1 MAIRA
6 VLLALAAAAVSFVA
20 ADAVLESELPVF
32 FFHGITGNATNG
44 RNIKANLTA
53 EGRVFVG
60 LTFCE
65 NECSVQSVTAQIP
78 LAIAEIRGIVAND
91 SRFDNGYHFVGHSQ
105 GGGIARAVVENMD
118 DHKVHSLVS
127 LAGMQNG
134 MFYGPQAED
143 VVPLYIMI
151 NVLGPQLLTTDTF
164 DFSNYTTADWRGKIQ
179 HDLAVLDANHELQS
193 KYSLMNMNREPA
205 DAYFIE
211 NNKYLP
217 YLNNLNVCADNDLSC
232 LYDKL
237 RRKANFLRLKSAH
250 FLAGPND
257 GVVAPWQHSLLQRY
271 TPVDSVDEIETKFEE
286 FTIMEMEDTI
296 EYKNDT
302 YGLRALDERGN
313 LHRTSVANVSH
324 NCWIVSGTR
333 FDADVWCKCGHEAS
347 AAFDFTAVQN
357 GFFSFRQTTNM
368 SSPIYGAS
376 PYRHQASGPKD
387 SPPPVLQPTAPPAD
401 EAPPVK
407 RECNDFIFLL
417 PFLAVVI
424 VTIVFAAKYGDE
436 FIDATQVQGLSE
448 SSGVKLMLR
457 IVGLSALAS
466 AGMSVVWIAVMVLLA
481 EVLIWVAL
489 ITIIALNI
497 AAAIFLTKKAYDS
510 GSDVYWWPAVVFGL
524 MALLTTLYVC
534 CIRRRIKFAAAH
546 LKVAGKAIF
555 RLPMTLLVVLVTVG
569 VQIGWAV
576 LWVLGS
582 LGLMFHEDYIKVED
596 TCTVDKC
603 DLTFKTGAIIGVL
616 CGMLLIYFWVT
627 FVLRNIIGVTT
638 AGTVAAWKN
647 AANTPFIT
655 LSAWLRAVTL
665 NLGSICFGSLIVAI
679 LETVV
684 WILHILAWLA
694 GRSGNCCLACL
705 LSCLSCIISCI
716 ESWIEFFNRFAY
728 SYVGCYGYS
737 FVTASRHVFKLFV
750 SKGWSAIVNDDLTG
764 NVFWLGN
771 IIIGAVT
778 AYVGVQIVDDTD
790 SSRLAMFSHPHV
802 FVAFFCFVVGYGI
815 NNLFMSVVASA
826 VTTIFVLWAEDP
838 HGWQL
843 TRPKHYET
851 LHKAWLKIYPDE
863 YNNGYGKQVDGHV

>member
-1 MAIRA
+1 MALLNS
-6 VLLALAAAAVSFVA
+6 LLAALLVAVA
-20 ADAVLESELPVF
+20 AYVYRTIYSFQVNHSDVADSKLPVF
-32 FFHGITGNATNG
+32 FFHGVTGNATNG

-78 LAIAEIRGIVAND
+78 LAVDQIRSIVKND

-118 DHKVHSLVS
+118 DHKVH
-127 LAGMQNG
+127 
-134 MFYGPQAED
+134 
-143 VVPLYIMI
+143 
-151 NVLGPQLLTTDTF
+151 
-164 DFSNYTTADWRGKIQ
+164 
-179 HDLAVLDANHELQS
+179 
-193 KYSLMNMNREPA
+193 
-205 DAYFIE
+205 
-211 NNKYLP
+211 
-217 YLNNLNVCADNDLSC
+217 
-232 LYDKL
+232 
-237 RRKANFLRLKSAH
+237 
-250 FLAGPND
+250 
-257 GVVAPWQHSLLQRY
+257 
-271 TPVDSVDEIETKFEE
+271 
-286 FTIMEMEDTI
+286 
-296 EYKNDT
+296 
-302 YGLRALDERGN
+302 ALDSRPAE
-313 LHRTSVANVSH
+313 SP
-324 NCWIVSGTR
+324 
-333 FDADVWCKCGHEAS
+333 
-347 AAFDFTAVQN
+347 AAGVQP
-357 GFFSFRQTTNM
+357 S
-368 SSPIYGAS
+368 
-376 PYRHQASGPKD
+376 
-387 SPPPVLQPTAPPAD
+387 APPL
-401 EAPPVK
+401 ESNAPPVK

-417 PFLAVVI
+417 PFVAVV
-424 VTIVFAAKYGDE
+424 VLTAVFAAKYGDE
-436 FIDATQVQGLSE
+436 FIDATQVQDVSE
-448 SSGVKLMLR
+448 SSGVKLLLR
-457 IVGLSALAS
+457 VVGLSALAA
-466 AGMSVVWIAVMVLLA
+466 AGLSVVWIAFMVLLA

-489 ITIIALNI
+489 LTIIALNI

-510 GSDVYWWPAVVFGL
+510 GADWYWWPAVVFGL
-524 MALLTTLYVC
+524 IALLTILYVC
-534 CIRRRIKFAAAH
+534 CIRKRIKFAAAH

-555 RLPMTLLVVLVTVG
+555 RLPMTLLVALVMVG

-582 LGLMFHEDYIKVED
+582 LGVMFHQDYIKLES
-596 TCTVDKC
+596 TCTTESC
-603 DLTFKTGAIIGVL
+603 DLKYKTGAIVGVL
-616 CGMLLIYFWVT
+616 CGMLLVYFWVT

-655 LSAWLRAVTL
+655 TGAWLRAVTL

-737 FVTASRHVFKLFV
+737 FVTASRHVFKLFAA
-750 SKGWSAIVNDDLTG
+750 KGWSAIVNDDLTG

-778 AYVGVQIVDDTD
+778 AYIGVQIVDDTD
-790 SSRLAMFSHPHV
+790 TARLAMFSHPDV
-802 FVAFFCFVVGYGI
+802 FVAFFCFFTGYGI
-815 NNLFMSVVASA
+815 NNLFMSIVASA

-863 YNNGYGKQVDGHV
+863 YNNGYGKQANTPIDGRV